1 MAGPRFLGLAAIGS
15 VMLGVAAPGPGLAA
29 SKAAKHNAEI
39 LADYQAFQM
48 KDQVLQQVGLKLA
61 RGNAAYC
68 ANAPLSIG
76 LTLTDMAGYS
86 RPNDVRSALGLDGD
100 FAVATAGS
108 LAADSQTEAYQLAPD
123 LEITA
128 IDGAKI
134 NDWPAKKRLDWKRLK
149 RAHDLVDASLQDN
162 GEVQLQLGSNQNITL
177 YGVPA
182 CATRFELKSGG
193 KKALADGA
201 RVQLGSEFPGFA
213 YAEDEFAAVVAHEL
227 AHNILEHRK
236 WLDAKGR
243 NRRAVRATEREA
255 DRLMPWLLANAG
267 YDPRAAV
274 RFMERWGP
282 KHSKGIFRAR
292 THDGWDER
300 AEFVAAEAE
309 IVIAHLTASGAA
321 DWPRFFR
328 RDIAP
333 LDDEG

>member
-1 MAGPRFLGLAAIGS
+1 MKRLGFVKLAAIGGL
-15 VMLGVAAPGPGLAA
+15 MLGAAMPAPVFAV
-29 SKAAKHNAEI
+29 SKQADNRAEI

-61 RGNAAYC
+61 RGNAPYC
-68 ANAPLSIG
+68 ANTPLTIG

-86 RPNDVRSALGLDGD
+86 RPDDVRTALGLKGD
-100 FAVATAGS
+100 FAVATAGGFAQDS
-108 LAADSQTEAYQLAPD
+108 LTDAYQIVPD

-128 IDGAKI
+128 VDGAKI
-134 NDWPAKKRLDWKRLK
+134 NDWPAKKRLDWRRLK
-149 RAHDLVDASLQDN
+149 RVHDLVDASLAGN
-162 GEVQLQLGSNQNITL
+162 GEVALTLGGGQAVTL

-193 KKALADGA
+193 KKALADGT
-201 RVQLGSEFPGFA
+201 RVQFGAEFPGFA
-213 YAEDEFAAVVAHEL
+213 YPEDEFAAVVAHEL
-227 AHNILEHRK
+227 AHNVLEHRK

-243 NRRAVRATEREA
+243 GRRAIRATEREA

-309 IVIAHLTASGAA
+309 IVQAYLSASGTA
-321 DWPRFFR
+321 DWSQHFR

-333 LDDEG
+333 LGD

>member
-1 MAGPRFLGLAAIGS
+1 MKGLGFVKLAAIAGM
-15 VMLGVAAPGPGLAA
+15 MLSAAMPAPVFAV
-29 SKAAKHNAEI
+29 SKQADNRAET

-61 RGNAAYC
+61 RGNAPYC
-68 ANAPLSIG
+68 ANASLTIG

-86 RPNDVRSALGLDGD
+86 RPDDVRTALGLKGD
-100 FAVATAGS
+100 FAVATAGGFAQDS
-108 LAADSQTEAYQLAPD
+108 LMDAYQIVPD

-128 IDGAKI
+128 VDGAKI

-149 RAHDLVDASLQDN
+149 RVHDLVDASLAGN
-162 GEVQLQLGSNQNITL
+162 GEVALTLGGGQAVTL

-201 RVQLGSEFPGFA
+201 RVQFGAEFPGFA
-213 YAEDEFAAVVAHEL
+213 YPEDEFAAVVAHEL
-227 AHNILEHRK
+227 AHNVLEHRK

-243 NRRAVRATEREA
+243 GRRAIRATEREA

-309 IVIAHLTASGAA
+309 IVQAYLSASGTA
-321 DWPRFFR
+321 DWSQHFR

-333 LDDEG
+333 LGD

>member
-1 MAGPRFLGLAAIGS
+1 MKRIGFVNLAGFGAL
-15 VMLGVAAPGPGLAA
+15 MLGAAMPVTA
-29 SKAAKHNAEI
+29 SAAAKPAGQSAEI
-39 LADYQAFQM
+39 LADYHAFQM
-48 KDQVLQQVGLKLA
+48 KDQVLQQVGQKLA
-61 RGNAAYC
+61 RGNAPYC
-68 ANAPLSIG
+68 VNARLTIG

-86 RPNDVRSALGLDGD
+86 RPDEVRTALGLKGD
-100 FAVATAGS
+100 FAVATAGGF
-108 LAADSQTEAYQLAPD
+108 ARDSQADAYQLAPD

-128 IDGAKI
+128 VDGAKI
-134 NDWPAKKRLDWKRLK
+134 NDWPAEKRLDWKRLK
-149 RAHDLVDASLQDN
+149 RVHDFVDASLIGN
-162 GEVQLQLGSNQNITL
+162 GEVALTLGGGQAVTL
-177 YGVPA
+177 YGVPG

-201 RVQLGSEFPGFA
+201 RVQLGAEFPGFA
-213 YAEDEFAAVVAHEL
+213 YPEDEFAAVVAHEL
-227 AHNILEHRK
+227 AHNVLEHRK

-243 NRRAVRATEREA
+243 GRRAIRATEREA

-309 IVIAHLTASGAA
+309 IVTAYLAASGTA
-321 DWPRFFR
+321 DWPQFFR